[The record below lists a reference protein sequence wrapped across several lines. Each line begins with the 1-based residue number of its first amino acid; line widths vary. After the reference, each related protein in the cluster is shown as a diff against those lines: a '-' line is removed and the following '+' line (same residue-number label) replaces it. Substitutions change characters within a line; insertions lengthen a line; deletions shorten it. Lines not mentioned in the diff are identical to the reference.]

1 MEWGTHSPDP
11 ASALRGRACVQPT
24 QSDQGHREPFPADLR
39 QSHRAIPSV
48 PTFPA
53 KLFVP
58 TLPLPG
64 ISLPPPMPE
73 SSHPLAIKTL
83 SAKNLPSPIETS
95 AQCNFLSPSPREVCI
110 WHPLPLQKVRKDNG
124 ELGAGLRGRC
134 VPDTKRSQTH
144 HPGASG
150 SSWASPRKVDSG
162 VGRGWPGRDGK
173 EPLDK
178 ETSGGQLQA
187 LFLLPAPKSSG
198 SLFQFHESS

>member
-1 MEWGTHSPDP
+1 MERGTHSPDP

-95 AQCNFLSPSPREVCI
+95 AQCNFLSPSPREACV

-144 HPGASG
+144 HPGAQWLLMGISQEG
-150 SSWASPRKVDSG
+150 GLWSRERLAWQRWQRTTGQGNIWRAIPSSVPTARPQILGISFPVS
-162 VGRGWPGRDGK
+162 
-173 EPLDK
+173 
-178 ETSGGQLQA
+178 
-187 LFLLPAPKSSG
+187 
-198 SLFQFHESS
+198 